1 MRRGDARMGEEIR
14 RNRKRA
20 GLTQAVVGLVFGV
33 SPNTVGKWERGQ
45 ALPSARNYRALCKAG
60 LLDPGA
66 DRPDGAERKRPQA
79 VSAEPVEGAAA
90 GLAADMPDLFSDAG
104 SFRDDEERLLI
115 AMFRMLSPTQQEAF
129 LKIALKMKPASAKA
143 GTASEDEEAEAART
157 ERAPEAGG
165 E

>member
-20 GLTQAVVGLVFGV
+20 GLTQEAAGLVFGV

-66 DRPDGAERKRPQA
+66 DGRDGAERKPSQ
-79 VSAEPVEGAAA
+79 VVPLEPVEGATA
-90 GLAADMPDLFSDAG
+90 GLGGDTSDLVSGAG

-115 AMFRMLSPTQQEAF
+115 AMFRMLSPAQQEAF
-129 LKIALKMKPASAKA
+129 LKIARVMKPAAAEA
-143 GTASEDEEAEAART
+143 GTGSEGGEAEADRT

>member
-1 MRRGDARMGEEIR
+1 MRRGDARLGEEIR

-20 GLTQAVVGLVFGV
+20 GLTQAAVGLVFGV
-33 SPNTVGKWERGQ
+33 SPDTVGKWERGQ
-45 ALPSARNYRALCKAG
+45 ALPSAVNYRALCKAG

-66 DRPDGAERKRPQA
+66 DGRDGVERKRPQA
-79 VSAEPVEGAAA
+79 VPPEPVEGAIA
-90 GLAADMPDLFSDAG
+90 GLGVDTSDLLSDAR

-115 AMFRMLSPTQQEAF
+115 AMFRMLSPAQQEAF
-129 LKIALKMKPASAKA
+129 LKIARVMKPATAEA
-143 GTASEDEEAEAART
+143 GTAAEEGEAETDRT